1 MTTFLLIRHGLTD
14 AVNHCLAGVAP
25 GIRLNGVGRT
35 QVTRLVE
42 RLHDIPLTAIVSRPA
57 RADARNR
64 RCDWPRS
71 WPGRPDRSGVSRVRL
86 EWVWRS
92 GDGAGTERGRSG
104 DGARTERGRSEGG
117 GRT

>member
-42 RLHDIPLTAIVSRPA
+42 RLHDIPLTAIVSSPLERT
-57 RADARNR
+57 RETADAI
-64 RCDWPRS
+64 
-71 WPGRPDRSGVSRVRL
+71 GRDHGLAVQTAQAFL
-86 EWVWRS
+86 EY
-92 GDGAGTERGRSG
+92 D
-104 DGARTERGRSEGG
+104 
-117 GRT
+117 